1 MKAKHSSLGPPEE
14 RSAIWWFR
22 WIPTVVLTLLILYFL
37 YVLGSVALVPVLASF
52 ALAYL
57 LNPVV
62 SQGEKYGLSRP
73 VATALAL
80 LLVTL
85 GVVTF
90 LLFVI
95 PDLWEQ
101 TTNAVQKI
109 LRNFTPESAASKR
122 ETLRRY
128 SPALDRVAGARI
140 EQILR
145 NPAEA
150 IGSPALLA
158 AGGLSGFSRLPSLR
172 WTC

>member
-101 TTNAVQKI
+101 TRSEEHTSELQ
-109 LRNFTPESAASKR
+109 
-122 ETLRRY
+122 
-128 SPALDRVAGARI
+128 
-140 EQILR
+140 
-145 NPAEA
+145 
-150 IGSPALLA
+150 
-158 AGGLSGFSRLPSLR
+158 SRLHL
-172 WTC
+172 